1 MPGRPESALDPSA
14 GPVQRFAAQLR
25 KLRREAG
32 SPTYRVM
39 AERSGQ
45 GASTLSQAAAG
56 ERLPTLP
63 VVLAYV
69 RACDGVTG
77 EWEELWRQAAAE
89 VAAEPRTD
97 DENAEPPYRGLARFE
112 PGDADLFFGRTQLTD
127 RLLELTRSRR
137 FTAVFGPSGSGKSS
151 LLRAG
156 LIPRLRTPDPAAE
169 QPAALR
175 VLTPGEH
182 PLRTHEQRLIP
193 KDTDG
198 DTWLIV
204 DQFEE
209 LYTLCT
215 DSAERNEFI
224 DRLLTAIDPASRLR
238 VVLAV
243 RADFLGH
250 CAEHPGLTAAL
261 QDGTVLAGPMSRD
274 ELREAIVKPAQ
285 SRGTIV
291 ERALTTRIL
300 DEVDGEPGALP
311 MMSHALRETWHRRK
325 GRALTVETYEAA
337 GGLHGAIARTA
348 EDLYTAL
355 TVAQADLAR
364 RIMLRLI
371 TPGDGTADTRR
382 PTPRAELELGDPN
395 DAITVLEH
403 LARARLLTLNGDAV
417 DLAHEALIT
426 AWPRLRGWIDAE
438 RDRLRLHRQLTSAAT
453 GWDDVGRDSGAL
465 YRGTRLATAE
475 EAFPA
480 ADRSRY
486 LTELEQAFLA
496 ASVDARLRDQRAAA
510 RTTRRLQSLVAA
522 LSVLAL
528 IAVGAAVTAFQ
539 QRTTA
544 HRQRDTAVSRQITA
558 EADQLRGTD
567 VPPES
572 QDVSL
577 AAQLDI
583 TAYRLRRSPQTYTRL
598 ISAATTPLASTVH
611 GAGAAVYQVG
621 YSPDGQVL
629 GSVGSDDRIR
639 LWDVRGSAHPQRVG
653 RPLPGTTMAFSPRGH
668 LLATAAQGDTG
679 AARLWDVT
687 DPARPRLLGSP
698 FNTARAVGT
707 VALTFSPDGHVLATA
722 TDDNKVQL
730 WDIRAP
736 ARPRVMGRPLPGT
749 IVAFSP
755 HGHLLAAAGDDFTL
769 RLWDTR
775 HPDHPRRV
783 GHRFSSDA
791 MSIAFS
797 PDGSTMATVSDTA
810 TVALWNV
817 RNPSNAHRI
826 DTPLSDDAT
835 STDAM
840 FSPDGNIL
848 ALAQEDAVRLW
859 NITDPANPVPLGRPL
874 GHSRQEAFSMALDPD
889 RRHLAVGNGDKLQIW
904 ALPFTK
910 LAYSGSSE
918 VVFSPDG
925 QVLVTQ
931 GEDSILRL
939 WDMRDP
945 TDPRRVNNAAVVPE
959 DHIGA
964 LAFSPA
970 GPVLATA
977 TDAGTLRLWDVTAP
991 LTPTPLTTPLPAPTG
1006 IGTLTISF
1014 DGHILA
1020 AVVTGHL
1027 DDSADNPVQLWDL
1040 HDLAHPRRLPG
1051 FPSDPSDGVI
1061 EHLAFSPH
1069 GHVLAVTS
1077 DTNRASLW
1085 DLGDPAHPRRIGRSF
1100 EGSSPVFSPDGRLL
1114 AVGNAEEGS
1123 HVRLW
1128 DVHDPAHPRDVGGAL
1143 GTTAVAA
1150 AFSPD
1155 GQVLATAADDDT
1167 WRLWDL
1173 TGHHLRP
1180 LTAPLRVA
1188 TTGVHT
1194 LAFSPDGHTLATGG
1208 QSATLFWET
1217 DAERAIQ
1224 RICTAVTPRLTRK
1237 QWQQYVGT
1245 LRYLPPCP

>member
-1 MPGRPESALDPSA
+1 MA
-14 GPVQRFAAQLR
+14 QR
-25 KLRREAG
+25 
-32 SPTYRVM
+32 T
-39 AERSGQ
+39 GQ

-69 RACDGVTG
+69 QACGG
-77 EWEELWRQAAAE
+77 ELEEWEARWRQAAAE
-89 VAAEPRTD
+89 AAAEPRTD
-97 DENAEPPYRGLARFE
+97 EENDEPPYRGLARFE
-112 PGDADLFFGRTQLTD
+112 PGDADLFFGRDELAD
-127 RLLELTRSRR
+127 RLLELTRIRR

-156 LIPRLRTPDPAAE
+156 LIPRLRTPGPTGP

-182 PLRTHEQRLIP
+182 PLRTHEERLIP
-193 KDTDG
+193 KDADG

-215 DSAERNEFI
+215 DQAERNKFI
-224 DRLLTAIDPASRLR
+224 DGLLTSGDPTSRLH
-238 VVLAV
+238 VVIAV

-285 SRGTIV
+285 SGGTIV

-311 MMSHALRETWHRRK
+311 MMSHALRETWRRRK

-364 RIMLRLI
+364 RILLRLI
-371 TPGDGTADTRR
+371 TPGFGTADTRR

-395 DAITVLEH
+395 DATTVLER
-403 LARARLLTLNGDAV
+403 LTRARLLTLDDGAV

-438 RDRLRLHRQLTSAAT
+438 RDRLRLHRQLTAAAT

-465 YRGTRLATAE
+465 YRGTRLAAAE

-486 LTELEQAFLA
+486 LTGLEQAFLA
-496 ASVDARLRDQRAAA
+496 ASVDARLREQRAAA
-510 RTTRRLQSLVAA
+510 RTTRRLQSLIAA

-544 HRQRDTAVSRQITA
+544 HRQRDTAVSRQITT
-558 EADQLRGTD
+558 EADQLRGTE
-567 VPPES
+567 VPPEN

-598 ISAATTPLASTVH
+598 INAANTPLSGTVH
-611 GAGAAVYQVG
+611 GASAAVYQVG

-639 LWDVRGSAHPQRVG
+639 LWDARDSAHPQRVG
-653 RPLPGTTMAFSPRGH
+653 PALPGTTMAFSPRGH
-668 LLATAAQGDTG
+668 LLATAAQGDTN
-679 AARLWDVT
+679 AAWLWDVT
-687 DPARPRLLGSP
+687 DPARPRQLGSP
-698 FNTARAVGT
+698 FNTAHGVGT
-707 VALTFSPDGHVLATA
+707 VALTFSPDGQTLATA
-722 TDDNKVQL
+722 TDENKVQL

-736 ARPRVMGRPLPGT
+736 AHPRTTGRPLPGT
-749 IVAFSP
+749 TVAFSP
-755 HGHLLAAAGDDFTL
+755 RGHLLAAADDDYTL

-775 HPDHPRRV
+775 HPDHPRRI

-797 PDGSTMATVSDTA
+797 PDGSTLATVSDTN

-817 RNPSNAHRI
+817 RNPSKTLRI

-835 STDAM
+835 GMDAM

-859 NITDPANPVPLGRPL
+859 NITNPLDPVLLGRPL
-874 GHSRQEAFSMALDPD
+874 GHSKQTAFSMAFSPD
-889 RRHLAVGNGDKLQIW
+889 SRHLAMGNDDKLQIW
-904 ALPFTK
+904 TLPFTK
-910 LAYSGSSE
+910 LTHFSSSE
-918 VVFSPDG
+918 MVFSPDG
-925 QVLVTQ
+925 HMLVTG
-931 GEDSILRL
+931 GEDGVLRL
-939 WDMRDP
+939 WDMREP
-945 TDPRRVNNAAVVPE
+945 ADPRRVVNAAMVPE
-959 DHIGA
+959 DQSEA

-970 GPVLATA
+970 GPVLASA
-977 TDAGTLRLWDVTAP
+977 TEDGTLRLWDVTAP
-991 LTPTPLTTPLPAPTG
+991 LTPTPLTPPLPAPTG
-1006 IGTLTISF
+1006 IGELTISS
-1014 DGHILA
+1014 DGHTLV
-1020 AVVTGHL
+1020 AVITGHL
-1027 DDSADNPVQLWDL
+1027 TDDSADRVQLWDL

-1051 FPSDPSDGVI
+1051 FLSGLSDGVI
-1061 EHLAFSPH
+1061 DHLAFSPH
-1069 GHVLAVTS
+1069 GHTLAVTG
-1077 DTNRASLW
+1077 DTGASLW
-1085 DLGDPAHPRRIGRSF
+1085 DLGDPAHPRRISRSF
-1100 EGSSPVFSPDGRLL
+1100 QGSSPLFSPDGRLL
-1114 AVGNAEEGS
+1114 AMGNAEDGS

-1128 DVHDPAHPRDVGGAL
+1128 DLRDPAHPRDVGAAL
-1143 GTTAVAA
+1143 GTTAVTA

-1155 GQVLATAADDDT
+1155 GHVLATAADDDT
-1167 WRLWDL
+1167 WRLWDI
-1173 TGHHLRP
+1173 TGDHLRP
-1180 LTAPLRVA
+1180 LTDPLRVA
-1188 TTGVHT
+1188 ATGIQS
-1194 LAFSPDGHTLATGG
+1194 LAFSPDGHTLLTGG

-1217 DAERAIQ
+1217 DANRAIQ
-1224 RICTAVTPRLTRK
+1224 RICTAATPPLTRK
-1237 QWQQYVGT
+1237 QWRQYVGT

>member
-1 MPGRPESALDPSA
+1 MAGRPESPLDPSA
-14 GPVQRFAAQLR
+14 GPVARFAVELR
-25 KLRREAG
+25 KLRAEAG

-39 AERSGQ
+39 AERTNQ

-69 RACDGVTG
+69 QACGGDLE
-77 EWEELWRQAAAE
+77 EWEARWRQTVAE
-89 VAAEPRTD
+89 VAAEPRTA
-97 DENAEPPYRGLARFE
+97 DENNEPPYRGLARFE
-112 PGDADLFFGRTQLTD
+112 PGDADRFFGRDRLTD
-127 RLLELTRSRR
+127 RLFELTRTRR

-156 LIPRLRTPDPAAE
+156 LIPRLRTPDPTGPQA
-169 QPAALR
+169 AALR
-175 VLTPGEH
+175 LITPGEH

-193 KDTDG
+193 KDADG

-215 DSAERNEFI
+215 DQSERNEFI
-224 DRLLTAIDPASRLR
+224 DRLLTAGDPTSRLR
-238 VVLAV
+238 VVIAV
-243 RADFLGH
+243 RADFLGR

-285 SRGTIV
+285 NGGTIV

-311 MMSHALRETWHRRK
+311 MMSHALRETWRRRK

-395 DAITVLEH
+395 DATTVLER
-403 LARARLLTLNGDAV
+403 LTRARLLTLDDDAV

-438 RDRLRLHRQLTSAAT
+438 RDRLRLHRQLTAAAT
-453 GWDDVGRDSGAL
+453 GWDDVGRDPGAL
-465 YRGTRLATAE
+465 YRGTRLAAAE

-486 LTELEQAFLA
+486 FTELEQGFLA

-510 RTTRRLQSLVAA
+510 RTTRRLQSLIAA

-528 IAVGAAVTAFQ
+528 IAVGAAATAFQ

-544 HRQRDTAVSRQITA
+544 HNQRDTAVSRQITT

-598 ISAATTPLASTVH
+598 ISAATTPLSSTVH

-639 LWDVRGSAHPQRVG
+639 LWDAHDAAHPRRVG
-653 RPLPGTTMAFSPRGH
+653 PALPGTTMAFSPRGH
-668 LLATAAQGDTG
+668 LLATAAQGDTN
-679 AARLWDVT
+679 AAWLWDVT
-687 DPARPRLLGSP
+687 DPARPRQLGSP
-698 FNTARAVGT
+698 FNTAHGVGT
-707 VALTFSPDGHVLATA
+707 VALTFSPDGQTLATA
-722 TDDNKVQL
+722 TEDNKVRL

-736 ARPRVMGRPLPGT
+736 AHPRTMGSPLPGT
-749 IVAFSP
+749 VVAFSP
-755 HGHLLAAAGDDFTL
+755 RGHLLAAADDDYTL

-775 HPDHPRRV
+775 HPDHPRRI

-797 PDGSTMATVSDTA
+797 PDASTLATVSDTG
-810 TVALWNV
+810 TVALWNL
-817 RNPSNAHRI
+817 RNPSNTHRI

-840 FSPDGNIL
+840 FSRDSNIL

-859 NITDPANPVPLGRPL
+859 NITDPADPVLLGRPL
-874 GHSRQEAFSMALDPD
+874 GHSKQTAFSMAFTPD
-889 RRHLAVGNGDKLQIW
+889 RRHLAIGNGDKLQIW
-904 ALPFTK
+904 TLPFTE

-918 VVFSPDG
+918 MVFSPDG
-925 QVLVTQ
+925 HLLVTR
-931 GEDSILRL
+931 GDDMVLRL
-939 WDMRDP
+939 WDMREP
-945 TDPRRVNNAAVVPE
+945 ADPRRVVNAAMDPE
-959 DHIGA
+959 DHTEA

-977 TDAGTLRLWDVTAP
+977 TDDGTLRLWDITDP
-991 LTPTPLTTPLPAPTG
+991 LNPTPLTAPLPAPTG
-1006 IGTLTISF
+1006 IGELTISA
-1014 DGHILA
+1014 DGHTLA
-1020 AVVTGHL
+1020 AVITGHL
-1027 DDSADNPVQLWDL
+1027 TDESADRVQLWDL

-1051 FPSDPSDGVI
+1051 LPSDPSDGDIDQV
-1061 EHLAFSPH
+1061 AFSPY
-1069 GHVLAVTS
+1069 GHLAVAS
-1077 DTNRASLW
+1077 DASGASLW
-1085 DLGDPAHPRRIGRSF
+1085 DVGDPAHPRRISHSF
-1100 EGSSPVFSPDGRLL
+1100 EGSTPVFSPDGRLL
-1114 AVGNAEEGS
+1114 AMANGQDGS

-1128 DVHDPAHPRDVGGAL
+1128 DVRDPAHPRDVGAAL
-1143 GTTAVAA
+1143 GTTAVTA

-1155 GQVLATAADDDT
+1155 GHVLATAADDDT
-1167 WRLWDL
+1167 WRLWDI
-1173 TGHHLRP
+1173 TGDHLRP
-1180 LTAPLRVA
+1180 LTDPVRVA
-1188 TTGVHT
+1188 VTGLQA
-1194 LAFSPDGHTLATGG
+1194 LAFGPDGHTLLTGG
-1208 QSATLFWET
+1208 QGATLFWET
-1217 DAERAIQ
+1217 DADRAIQ
-1224 RICTAVTPRLTRK
+1224 RICTAATPPVTRK
-1237 QWQQYVGT
+1237 QWRQYVGT

>member
-1 MPGRPESALDPSA
+1 MPGRRESPLDPSD
-14 GPVQRFAAQLR
+14 GPVTRFAAE
-25 KLRREAG
+25 LRRLRARAG
-32 SPTYRVM
+32 SPTYRAM
-39 AERSGQ
+39 AQRTGQ

-69 RACDGVTG
+69 QACGGDPD
-77 EWEELWRQAAAE
+77 EWEARWRQAAAE

-97 DENAEPPYRGLARFE
+97 DENNEPPYRGLARFE
-112 PGDADLFFGRTQLTD
+112 PGDAELFFGRDELAD
-127 RLLELTRSRR
+127 RLLELTRARR
-137 FTAVFGPSGSGKSS
+137 FTAVFGSSGSGKSS

-156 LIPRLRTPDPAAE
+156 LIPRLRTPDPTGP
-169 QPAALR
+169 QPVALR

-193 KDTDG
+193 KDADG
-198 DTWLIV
+198 ETWLIV

-209 LYTLCT
+209 LYTLCA
-215 DSAERNEFI
+215 DQGERNEFI
-224 DRLLTAIDPASRLR
+224 DCLLTAGDPTSRLR
-238 VVLAV
+238 VVIAV
-243 RADFLGH
+243 RADFLGR

-311 MMSHALRETWHRRK
+311 MMSHALRETWRRRK

-355 TVAQADLAR
+355 TAAQADLAR

-395 DAITVLEH
+395 DAITVLER
-403 LARARLLTLNGDAV
+403 LTRARLLTLDDGAV

-426 AWPRLRGWIDAE
+426 AWPRLRGWIDAG
-438 RDRLRLHRQLTSAAT
+438 RDRLRLHRQLTAAAT

-465 YRGTRLATAE
+465 YRGTRLAAAE

-480 ADRSRY
+480 ADHSRY
-486 LTELEQAFLA
+486 LTELEHAFLA

-510 RTTRRLQSLVAA
+510 RTTRRLQSLIAA

-544 HRQRDTAVSRQITA
+544 HKQRDTAVSRQITV
-558 EADQLRGTD
+558 EADQLRGTE

-598 ISAATTPLASTVH
+598 ISAATTPLSSTVR
-611 GAGAAVYQVG
+611 GAGAAVYEVG

-639 LWDVRGSAHPQRVG
+639 LWDARDPAHLQRVG
-653 RPLPGTTMAFSPRGH
+653 RALPGTTMAFSLRGH
-668 LLATAAQGDTG
+668 LLATAAQGDTN
-679 AARLWDVT
+679 AAWLWDVT

-698 FNTARAVGT
+698 FDTARGVGT
-707 VALTFSPDGHVLATA
+707 VALTFSPDGHALATA
-722 TDDNKVQL
+722 TDDDMVRL
-730 WDIRAP
+730 WDIRDP
-736 ARPRVMGRPLPGT
+736 ARPRMMGRPLPGT

-755 HGHLLAAAGDDFTL
+755 RGHLLAAADDDFTL

-775 HPDHPRRV
+775 HPDRPRRV

-791 MSIAFS
+791 VSIAFS
-797 PDGSTMATVSDTA
+797 PDGGTLATVSDTDK
-810 TVALWNV
+810 VALWNV

-840 FSPDGNIL
+840 FSPDGKIL

-859 NITDPANPVPLGRPL
+859 NITDPADPVLLVRPL
-874 GHSRQEAFSMALDPD
+874 GHSRQKAFSMALDPD
-889 RRHLAVGNGDKLQIW
+889 GRHLVVGNGDKLQIW
-904 ALPFTK
+904 TLPFTK
-910 LAYSGSSE
+910 LTDYSGSSD

-925 QVLVTQ
+925 QVLITQ
-931 GEDSILRL
+931 GEDYNPRL

-945 TDPRRVNNAAVVPE
+945 TDPRRANNAAMVSQGHSE
-959 DHIGA
+959 A

-977 TDAGTLRLWDVTAP
+977 TEDGTLRLWDVTAP
-991 LTPTPLTTPLPAPTG
+991 LTPAPLTASLLAPTG
-1006 IGTLTISF
+1006 IATLAFSS
-1014 DGHILA
+1014 DGHTLA
-1020 AVVTGHL
+1020 AVTGNL
-1027 DDSADNPVQLWDL
+1027 DDGAGYPVHLWDL

-1051 FPSDPSDGVI
+1051 FPSTPSDGI
-1061 EHLAFSPH
+1061 IDHLAFSPH
-1069 GHVLAVTS
+1069 GHMLAVAS
-1077 DTNRASLW
+1077 DTGRASLW

-1100 EGSSPVFSPDGRLL
+1100 EGDSPVFSPDGRLL
-1114 AVGNAEEGS
+1114 AMGNAEDGS

-1128 DVHDPAHPRDVGGAL
+1128 DLRDPAHPRDVGAAL
-1143 GTTAVAA
+1143 GTTAVTA

-1155 GQVLATAADDDT
+1155 SHVLATAADDDT
-1167 WRLWDL
+1167 WRLWDI
-1173 TGHHLRP
+1173 TGHRLRP
-1180 LTAPLRVA
+1180 LTNPVRVA
-1188 TTGVHT
+1188 TNGVHV
-1194 LAFSPDGHTLATGG
+1194 LAFSPDGHTLVTGG

-1217 DAERAIQ
+1217 DADRAIQ
-1224 RICTAVTPRLTRK
+1224 RICTAAAPSLTRK
-1237 QWQQYVGT
+1237 QWRQYVGT
-1245 LRYLPPCP
+1245 LHYSPPCP

>member
-1 MPGRPESALDPSA
+1 MA
-14 GPVQRFAAQLR
+14 QR
-25 KLRREAG
+25 
-32 SPTYRVM
+32 T
-39 AERSGQ
+39 GQ

-63 VVLAYV
+63 VVLPYV
-69 RACDGVTG
+69 QACGG
-77 EWEELWRQAAAE
+77 ELEEWEARWRQAAAE
-89 VAAEPRTD
+89 AAAEPRS
-97 DENAEPPYRGLARFE
+97 DEENDEPPYRGLARFE
-112 PGDADLFFGRTQLTD
+112 PGDADLFFGRDELAD
-127 RLLELTRSRR
+127 RLLELTRIRR

-156 LIPRLRTPDPAAE
+156 LIPRLRTPGPTGP

-182 PLRTHEQRLIP
+182 PLRTHEERLIP
-193 KDTDG
+193 KDADG

-215 DSAERNEFI
+215 DQAERNKFI
-224 DRLLTAIDPASRLR
+224 DGLLTSGDPTSRLH
-238 VVLAV
+238 VVIAV

-285 SRGTIV
+285 SGGTIV

-311 MMSHALRETWHRRK
+311 MMSHALRETWRRRK

-364 RIMLRLI
+364 RILLRLI
-371 TPGDGTADTRR
+371 TPGFGTADTRR

-395 DAITVLEH
+395 DATTVLER
-403 LARARLLTLNGDAV
+403 LTRARLLTLDDGAV

-438 RDRLRLHRQLTSAAT
+438 RDRLRLHRQLTAAAT

-465 YRGTRLATAE
+465 YRGTRLAAAE

-486 LTELEQAFLA
+486 LTGLEQAFLA
-496 ASVDARLRDQRAAA
+496 ASVDARLREQRAAA
-510 RTTRRLQSLVAA
+510 RTTRRLQSLIAA

-544 HRQRDTAVSRQITA
+544 HRQRDTAVSRQITT
-558 EADQLRGTD
+558 EADQLRGTE
-567 VPPES
+567 VPPEN

-598 ISAATTPLASTVH
+598 INAANTPLSGTVH
-611 GAGAAVYQVG
+611 GASAAVYQVG

-639 LWDVRGSAHPQRVG
+639 LWDARDSAHPQRVG
-653 RPLPGTTMAFSPRGH
+653 PALPGTTMAFSPRGH
-668 LLATAAQGDTG
+668 LLATAAQGDTN
-679 AARLWDVT
+679 AAWLWDVT
-687 DPARPRLLGSP
+687 DPARPRQLGSP
-698 FNTARAVGT
+698 FNTAHGVGT
-707 VALTFSPDGHVLATA
+707 VALTFSPDGQTLATA
-722 TDDNKVQL
+722 TDENKVQL

-736 ARPRVMGRPLPGT
+736 AHPRTTGRPLPGT
-749 IVAFSP
+749 TVAFSP
-755 HGHLLAAAGDDFTL
+755 RGHLLAAADDDYTL

-775 HPDHPRRV
+775 HPDHPRRI

-797 PDGSTMATVSDTA
+797 PDGSTLVTVSDTN

-817 RNPSNAHRI
+817 RNPSKTLRI

-835 STDAM
+835 GMDAM

-859 NITDPANPVPLGRPL
+859 NITNPLDPVLLGRPL
-874 GHSRQEAFSMALDPD
+874 GHSKQTAFSMAFSPD
-889 RRHLAVGNGDKLQIW
+889 SRHLAMGNDDKLQIW
-904 ALPFTK
+904 TLPFTK
-910 LAYSGSSE
+910 LTHFSSSE
-918 VVFSPDG
+918 MVFSPDG
-925 QVLVTQ
+925 HMLVTG
-931 GEDSILRL
+931 GEDGVLRL
-939 WDMRDP
+939 WDMREP
-945 TDPRRVNNAAVVPE
+945 ADPRRVVNAAMVPADQSE
-959 DHIGA
+959 A

-970 GPVLATA
+970 GPVLASA
-977 TDAGTLRLWDVTAP
+977 TEDGTLRLWDVTAP
-991 LTPTPLTTPLPAPTG
+991 LTPTPLTPPLPAPTG
-1006 IGTLTISF
+1006 IGELTISS
-1014 DGHILA
+1014 DGHTLV
-1020 AVVTGHL
+1020 AVITGHL
-1027 DDSADNPVQLWDL
+1027 TDDSADRVQLWDL

-1051 FPSDPSDGVI
+1051 FLSGLSDGVI
-1061 EHLAFSPH
+1061 DHLAFSPH
-1069 GHVLAVTS
+1069 GHTLAVTG
-1077 DTNRASLW
+1077 DTGASLW
-1085 DLGDPAHPRRIGRSF
+1085 DLGDPAHPRRISRSF
-1100 EGSSPVFSPDGRLL
+1100 QGSSPLFSPDGRLL
-1114 AVGNAEEGS
+1114 AMGNAEDGS

-1128 DVHDPAHPRDVGGAL
+1128 DLRDPAHPRDVGAAL
-1143 GTTAVAA
+1143 GTTAVTA

-1155 GQVLATAADDDT
+1155 GHVLATAADDDT
-1167 WRLWDL
+1167 WRLWDI
-1173 TGHHLRP
+1173 TGDHLRP
-1180 LTAPLRVA
+1180 LTDPLRVA
-1188 TTGVHT
+1188 ATGIQS
-1194 LAFSPDGHTLATGG
+1194 LAFSPDGHTLLTGG

-1217 DAERAIQ
+1217 DANRAIQ
-1224 RICTAVTPRLTRK
+1224 RICTAATPPLTRK
-1237 QWQQYVGT
+1237 QWRQYVGT